1 MHIYESHEVIE
12 GMGKETYLRPV
23 SRPVCFVVE
32 GARVPDC
39 FEEDLGETNGVCG
52 GAGTSAFEGA
62 GGGVCDVFAGDVG
75 QLSFLLLTSHID
87 LTGD

>member
-1 MHIYESHEVIE
+1 VHTSESHEVSE
-12 GMGKETYLRPV
+12 GTGKETYLRPV
-23 SRPVCFVVE
+23 GWPICLIVE
-32 GARVPDC
+32 GTRVPDC
-39 FEEDLGETNGVCG
+39 FEKDLRESNGVRG
-52 GAGTSAFEGA
+52 GAGTSTFEGA